1 MAEWDLRAALADA
14 ESRMQRTVALFE
26 RELAGMR
33 AGRAHP
39 ALLDKVTVDYYGSP
53 TPLAHLAQVSVPEPR
68 TLVVQPYDKSA
79 VASVEK
85 GIQKADLGVSI
96 RVEGDVLRLAIPVLT
111 EERRR
116 DLVRQVKRLLEDQ
129 KVAIRN
135 VRREVLEQMKQAER
149 TGSVSEDESR
159 RGQDQLQKLT
169 DRLIARLD
177 ELGLVKE
184 RELLQP

>member
-1 MAEWDLRAALADA
+1 MAEWDLKSALSDA
-14 ESRMQRTVALFE
+14 ESRMQRTVEIFE
-26 RELAGMR
+26 RELSGMR

-39 ALLDKVTVDYYGSP
+39 ALLDKVTVDYYGTP
-53 TPLAHLAQVSVPEPR
+53 TPLAHLAQVNVPEPR
-68 TLVVQPYDKSA
+68 TLVVQPYDKAA

-96 RVEGDVLRLAIPVLT
+96 RVEGGLLRLLIPVLT

-129 KVAIRN
+129 KVAVRN

-149 TGSVSEDESR
+149 TASLPEDESR
-159 RGQDQLQKLT
+159 RGQEQLQKLT
-169 DRLIARLD
+169 DRHIARLD
-177 ELGLVKE
+177 ELGMVKE